1 MWDWDEQKR
10 QATLLLRGLDFAMVE
25 KLDLDLAE
33 VCLDTR
39 KDYGEARFQAR
50 GLIDGRLYVIA
61 FTQRG
66 MNLRLISLRKANK
79 REQVL
84 WENR

>member
-1 MWDWDEQKR
+1 MWDWDGPKR

-25 KLDLDLAE
+25 SMDLDLAE
-33 VCLDTR
+33 ISLDDR
-39 KDYGEARFQAR
+39 KDYGEVRLQAR

-66 MNLRLISLRKANK
+66 ENLRLISLRKANK

>member
-10 QATLLLRGLDFAMVE
+10 QATLLLRGLDFAVVE
-25 KLDLDLAE
+25 ELDLDLAE
-33 VCLDTR
+33 VSRDAR
-39 KDYGEARFQAR
+39 KDYGEERLQAR
-50 GLIDGRLYVIA
+50 GLIRGRLYVVV
-61 FTQRG
+61 FTRRG
-66 MNLRLISLRKANK
+66 AGLRLISLRKANK

>member
-1 MWDWDEQKR
+1 MWDWVEPKR
-10 QATLLLRGLDFAMVE
+10 KATLLLRGPDFAMVE
-25 KLDLDLAE
+25 SMDLDLAE
-33 VCLDTR
+33 VSLDDR
-39 KDYGEARFQAR
+39 KDYGEIRLQAR

-66 MNLRLISLRKANK
+66 ESLRLISLRKASK

>member
-1 MWDWDEQKR
+1 MWDWDEPKR
-10 QATLLLRGLDFAMVE
+10 QATLLLRGLDFAMIE
-25 KLDLDLAE
+25 RLDLDLAE
-33 VCLDTR
+33 VSLDDR
-39 KDYGEARFQAR
+39 KDYGEVRLQAR

-66 MNLRLISLRKANK
+66 DNLRLISLRKANK

-84 WENR
+84 WANR

>member
-1 MWDWDEQKR
+1 MWDWDEDKR

-25 KLDLDLAE
+25 RLNLDLAE
-33 VCLDTR
+33 VSLDDR
-39 KDYGEARFQAR
+39 KDYGEVRFQAR
-50 GLIDGRLYVIA
+50 GLIDARLYVIA

-66 MNLRLISLRKANK
+66 ETLRLISLRKANK

-84 WENR
+84 WANR

>member
-1 MWDWDEQKR
+1 MWDWDEPKR

-25 KLDLDLAE
+25 SMDLDLAE
-33 VCLDTR
+33 VSLDDR
-39 KDYGEARFQAR
+39 KDYCEVRLQAR

-66 MNLRLISLRKANK
+66 ENLRLISLRKANK

>member
-1 MWDWDEQKR
+1 MWDWDEPKR
-10 QATLLLRGLDFAMVE
+10 QSTLLLRGLDFAMVE
-25 KLDLDLAE
+25 RMDLDLAE
-33 VCLDTR
+33 VSLDDR
-39 KDYGEARFQAR
+39 KDYGEVRLQAR

-66 MNLRLISLRKANK
+66 KNLRLISLRKANK

>member
-1 MWDWDEQKR
+1 MWDWDEPKR

-25 KLDLDLAE
+25 SLDLDLAE
-33 VCLDTR
+33 VSLDDR
-39 KDYGEARFQAR
+39 KGYGEVRLQAR
-50 GLIDGRLYVIA
+50 GLIEGRLYVIA
-61 FTQRG
+61 FTQRDES
-66 MNLRLISLRKANK
+66 LRLISLRKANK

>member
-1 MWDWDEQKR
+1 MWDWDEPKR

-25 KLDLDLAE
+25 AMDLDLAE
-33 VCLDTR
+33 VSLDDR
-39 KDYGEARFQAR
+39 KDYGEVRLQAR

-66 MNLRLISLRKANK
+66 ENLRLISLRKANK

>member
-1 MWDWDEQKR
+1 MWDWDEPKR

-25 KLDLDLAE
+25 RMDLDLAE
-33 VCLDTR
+33 VSLDDR
-39 KDYGEARFQAR
+39 KDYGEVRLQAR

-66 MNLRLISLRKANK
+66 ENLRLISLRKANK